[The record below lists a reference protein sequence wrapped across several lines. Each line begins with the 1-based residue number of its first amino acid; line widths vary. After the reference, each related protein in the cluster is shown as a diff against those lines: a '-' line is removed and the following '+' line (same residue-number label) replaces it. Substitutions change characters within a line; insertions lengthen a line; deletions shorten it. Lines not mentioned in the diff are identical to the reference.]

1 MRERLTPS
9 HQSPDKEPQLDFF
22 KDPEGKD
29 KIYDGQT
36 DQYVT
41 EQEAHRLR
49 VERAHKDRDEII
61 NKYEEEEEEE
71 VSTIIVTKENAF
83 NYQGRFNTTRSKL
96 KELRKL
102 YKDLSRH
109 PEEGSSYSTIEDKVF
124 KIFGDWNDALNEV
137 GLTIVPHIS
146 LRQIKPNQL
155 IVIAPNVFNIPNA
168 ELYDVTYKVHEIN
181 IVENNIQ
188 AIRINGGRESL
199 VSLTE
204 KDFLVIGEI
213 N

>member
-1 MRERLTPS
+1 MLFA
-9 HQSPDKEPQLDFF
+9 Q
-22 KDPEGKD
+22 
-29 KIYDGQT
+29 
-36 DQYVT
+36 
-41 EQEAHRLR
+41 
-49 VERAHKDRDEII
+49 
-61 NKYEEEEEEE
+61 KY
-71 VSTIIVTKENAF
+71 
-83 NYQGRFNTTRSKL
+83 
-96 KELRKL
+96 
-102 YKDLSRH
+102 RH
-109 PEEGSSYSTIEDKVF
+109 FLHFQK
-124 KIFGDWNDALNEV
+124 
-137 GLTIVPHIS
+137 
-146 LRQIKPNQL
+146 QIKPNQL